1 MIDPP
6 FRTMFDTTT
15 PTGSREIDG
24 AHPTISTCA
33 SAISPLMQCAWNG
46 NGWALL
52 AFLVLGLA
60 LANISVPRTRWAFYG
75 YYVGHLALLA
85 SIATILLP

>member
-1 MIDPP
+1 
-6 FRTMFDTTT
+6 
-15 PTGSREIDG
+15 
-24 AHPTISTCA
+24 
-33 SAISPLMQCAWNG
+33 MQCAWNG